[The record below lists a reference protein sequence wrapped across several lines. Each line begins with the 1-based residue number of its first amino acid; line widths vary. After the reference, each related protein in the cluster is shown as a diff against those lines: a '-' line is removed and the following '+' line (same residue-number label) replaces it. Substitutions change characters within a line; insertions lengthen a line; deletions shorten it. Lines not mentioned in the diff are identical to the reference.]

1 MSGASLEL
9 LNFPEFLLR
18 ADAALEVLKVEAGL
32 RLKEAGD
39 EAARTAASLAPIGS
53 GDEDT
58 PGELR
63 DSIAA
68 KQVDDTTVEVGSFG
82 VPYAVNVEFGTSKM
96 PAEPFL
102 RPALA
107 SAKIK

>member
-1 MSGASLEL
+1 MSESLEL
-9 LNFPEFLLR
+9 LNFPEFLVR
-18 ADAALEVLKVEAGL
+18 ADAALEGLRIEAGL

-53 GDEDT
+53 GDGDT

-63 DSIAA
+63 DSMAA
-68 KQVDDTTVEVGSFG
+68 KQVDITTVEVGSFG
-82 VPYAVNVEFGTSKM
+82 VHYAVNVEFGTSKM
-96 PAEPFL
+96 AAEPFL

-107 SAKIK
+107 AAKVK